1 MTALDAADTPAIHRP
16 ATRTVATIVPLII
29 GFRPFSIRYRGGG
42 YVNVQGRSSAT
53 SGPSWAA
60 SDRLLLSTVPC
71 ESAPFPRYYRTSG
84 VKRPRSCTVSKVV
97 TVRRTILLQSW
108 RFRRVQR
115 SQALQHAVV
124 GFTLLLTGFDALRS
138 AEGSRPL
145 AGFELLTGALL
156 FLAAAREV
164 RGKHHGGGAAVS
176 IVDILAGVAATAE
189 GLHRAHGGSHGLQFA
204 YYAIAA
210 IMLLRGVLYGRLVTL
225 RRLELD
231 PRGFFLRTSIFRS
244 VRGRWRDLDK
254 LSDTPQAIDIALAG
268 GARHRLNLTDLENA
282 EEVRAAFLG
291 YRESFVAVVREV
303 SPRLA
308 ACELTHLARQPIDYE
323 RACFQH
329 AAYVDLLASLGC
341 AVRPLPPAPDLPDS
355 VFVEDTAVV
364 LDELAIVTRPGAA
377 SRRAETATVD
387 PVLREYRPVR
397 VVTAPSTLEG
407 GDVLVAGRQIFIGL
421 SSRSNQ
427 AAVEQVRHWVE
438 PAGYEVHAVGLT
450 GCLHLKSAATDVGD
464 RLLLVNPA
472 WVDPA
477 VFAGLGIVEIDPA
490 EPQAANA
497 LRMGGAVVYLSSDAS
512 SFTTGCNLVVD
523 GGYSL

>member
-1 MTALDAADTPAIHRP
+1 
-16 ATRTVATIVPLII
+16 
-29 GFRPFSIRYRGGG
+29 
-42 YVNVQGRSSAT
+42 
-53 SGPSWAA
+53 
-60 SDRLLLSTVPC
+60 
-71 ESAPFPRYYRTSG
+71 
-84 VKRPRSCTVSKVV
+84 
-97 TVRRTILLQSW
+97 VRRTILLQSW

-497 LRMGGAVVYLSSDAS
+497 LRMGGAVVYPVAFPATRRRLEAAGVVVHGIDLSELAKAEGAVTCCSLVFRMAPGEVTVAS
-512 SFTTGCNLVVD
+512 GRP
-523 GGYSL
+523 